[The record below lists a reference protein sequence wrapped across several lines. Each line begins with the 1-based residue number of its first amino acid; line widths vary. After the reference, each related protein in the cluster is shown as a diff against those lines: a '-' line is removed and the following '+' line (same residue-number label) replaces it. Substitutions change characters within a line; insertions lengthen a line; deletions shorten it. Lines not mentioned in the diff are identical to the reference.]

1 MAGLVT
7 YNHYVVFMFI
17 FINLLII
24 WKSFFK
30 NPNFFLKKGSFV
42 EFVKIAP
49 MLTEITDHDFVFE
62 IVVPSIPGR
71 IEFSFKDG
79 SCVSKSELHLV
90 YPRLNS
96 PAPNGW
102 TVC

>member
-24 WKSFFK
+24 RKSFFK

-62 IVVPSIPGR
+62 IVAPSIPGR
-71 IEFSFKDG
+71 III
-79 SCVSKSELHLV
+79 
-90 YPRLNS
+90 
-96 PAPNGW
+96 
-102 TVC
+102 

>member
-1 MAGLVT
+1 M
-7 YNHYVVFMFI
+7 
-17 FINLLII
+17 
-24 WKSFFK
+24 
-30 NPNFFLKKGSFV
+30 

-79 SCVSKSELHLV
+79 SCVSKSELRNKV
-90 YPRLNS
+90 YPSLLS
-96 PAPNGW
+96 QFKI
-102 TVC
+102 